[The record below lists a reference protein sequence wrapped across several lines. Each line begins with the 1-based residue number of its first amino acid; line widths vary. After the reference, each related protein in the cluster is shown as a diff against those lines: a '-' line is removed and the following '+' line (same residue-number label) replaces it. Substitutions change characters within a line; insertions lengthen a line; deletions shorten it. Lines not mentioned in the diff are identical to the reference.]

1 MSYKQKDFIPVSRPD
16 LSIVHHK
23 VLIWKKVST
32 NLLWPSK
39 DISLSNNVYS
49 RIIKSNQKMS
59 NHREG
64 QLKGKQE
71 IMKVSKPFPLLYFD
85 YYYLIHVWSF
95 SCFMGQAS
103 WNSWI
108 LLSFIGQVM
117 ISRRQFDNHTREELP
132 TLNTE
137 FSTLSEENK
146 GL

>member
-1 MSYKQKDFIPVSRPD
+1 MIYEQKDFIPVSWPD
-16 LSIVHHK
+16 LSIFHRN
-23 VLIWKKVST
+23 VLIWKKFST

-39 DISLSNNVYS
+39 NISLSNNVYS
-49 RIIKSNQKMS
+49 HIIRSNQKMS
-59 NHREG
+59 NHWEG

-71 IMKVSKPFPLLYFD
+71 IMKMSKPFPLLYFD
-85 YYYLIHVWSF
+85 YYYLIYVWSF

-108 LLSFIGQVM
+108 LLYFIGQVM
-117 ISRRQFDNHTREELP
+117 ISRIQFDSHTLEELP
-132 TLNTE
+132 KLNIE